1 MNAAFRLR
9 GIRADGAG
17 AVYDAHEP
25 SDRKA
30 AIMRVDEIFAQAHET
45 GRTPVSFEMFPPK
58 GELTLDRA
66 RDAAGK
72 LCALRP
78 DFISVTCSAGGSG
91 NSGPTAGI
99 AAMIER
105 DFGVNSVAHITGM
118 GQTEESLAARI
129 ASYREAGVENV
140 LGLRGDPPADGS
152 AAAGDF
158 RYAADIIP
166 TLVEA
171 GFCVGAA
178 CYPEGHIECDDLA
191 QSVRHLRL
199 KQDAGAS
206 FLVTQLFFDN
216 ELFYRFRELA
226 DAAGITVPIT
236 CGIMP
241 FMSKQQ
247 VSRMV
252 FMCGASLPS
261 PVIKL
266 LARYEDDAESLMRA
280 GIDYACAQLQDL
292 AEHGVDG
299 LHVYTMNRPAV
310 ACAAMEALGR

>member
-1 MNAAFRLR
+1 MRIDSIFR
-9 GIRADGAG
+9 
-17 AVYDAHEP
+17 
-25 SDRKA
+25 
-30 AIMRVDEIFAQAHET
+30 QAHDAGT
-45 GRTPVSFEMFPPK
+45 TPISFEMFPPK

-66 RDAAGK
+66 REAAGA
-72 LCALRP
+72 LCALSP

-91 NSGPTAGI
+91 NSGATADI
-99 AAMIER
+99 ASMISRE
-105 DFGVNSVAHITGM
+105 FATSSVAHITCIGK
-118 GQTEESLAARI
+118 TRAELAERI
-129 ASYREAGVENV
+129 GAYRAAGIENV
-140 LGLRGDPPADGS
+140 LALRGDRPQDTEDMAS
-152 AAAGDF
+152 GDF
-158 RYAADIIP
+158 TYAADLIP
-166 TLVEA
+166 ALVEA

-178 CYPEGHIECDDLA
+178 AYPEGHIECDDLA
-191 QSVRHLRL
+191 ESVRHLRL

-206 FLVTQLFFDN
+206 FFVTQLFFDN
-216 ELFYRFRELA
+216 DCFYRFRELA

-266 LARYEDDAESLMRA
+266 LARYEDDAESLMAA
-280 GIDYACAQLQDL
+280 GIDYACRQLVDL

-299 LHVYTMNRPAV
+299 LHVYTMNRPSV
-310 ACAAMEALGR
+310 ARAAMSALGRA